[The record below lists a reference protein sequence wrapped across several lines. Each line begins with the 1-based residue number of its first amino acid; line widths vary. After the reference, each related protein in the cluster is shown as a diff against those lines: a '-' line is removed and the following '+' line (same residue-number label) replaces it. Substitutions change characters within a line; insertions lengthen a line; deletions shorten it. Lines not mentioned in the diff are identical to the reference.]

1 MGKRILLV
9 DQFGEITGGQ
19 VVLQALISAAH
30 DGGYSV
36 GILAPMGGALE
47 TTLRAAW
54 GDKVDYFHLDEA
66 HFTSG
71 RKGLRDVVRMVAY
84 CWYVLRF
91 WRLVSGFDA
100 VYVNSGRLAL
110 PFFLLSKL
118 TKKPRWYYHIH
129 LCHSGIEK
137 RLLALVAGSR
147 RTSHFVMASNF
158 IRDEFARA
166 SRVFSLNS
174 NVSVVQNCLV
184 HPFSDLAERDR
195 FTDEAGPLT
204 VALIGRVSPVK
215 GHDVLPGL
223 ARRFP
228 DMRFVI
234 IGPVTEENR
243 AFFDGLFADAPANL
257 VYGGKTGDLLGTLDQ
272 YNVQLSLV
280 PSRWDEPFGLVSIES
295 MAASCLTL
303 VSNRGMLPDIARTT
317 GAFCFQSDAELVEM
331 LERFRTTPRALLHRL
346 AREQYQK
353 AQRFFSFDDFRQ
365 KVLAILE
372 LQAQG

>member
-19 VVLQALISAAH
+19 VVLQALISVAH
-30 DGGYSV
+30 DGGFSV

-47 TTLRAAW
+47 STLRAVW
-54 GDKVDYFHLDEA
+54 GDKVDLFHLDEPR
-66 HFTSG
+66 FTSG

-91 WRLVSGFDA
+91 WRLVSGYDA

-118 TKKPRWYYHIH
+118 TKKPRWYYHVH

-137 RLLALVAGSR
+137 RLLAFVAGSK
-147 RTSHFVMASNF
+147 RTSHFVLASNF

-166 SRVFSLNS
+166 SGVFRKKS
-174 NVSVVQNCLV
+174 NVSVVQSCLV
-184 HPFSDLAERDR
+184 HPFNDLAERDR
-195 FTDEAGPLT
+195 FTGDTGPLT

-215 GHDVLPGL
+215 GQDVLPGL
-223 ARRFP
+223 ARRFS
-228 DMRFVI
+228 DLRFVM
-234 IGPVTEENR
+234 IGAVTDENR
-243 AFFDGLFADAPANL
+243 PFFDSLFADAPANL
-257 VYGGKTGDLLGTLDQ
+257 VYGGETDDLLRTLDE

-303 VSNRGMLPDIARTT
+303 VSNRGMLPQIARTT

-331 LERFRTTPRALLHRL
+331 LDHFRTAPRALLHRL
-346 AREQYQK
+346 AREQYRK
-353 AQRFFSFDDFRQ
+353 AQRCFSFADFRQ
-365 KVLAILE
+365 KVLAILD
-372 LQAQG
+372 LQVQG

>member
-9 DQFGEITGGQ
+9 DQFGKITGGQ

-36 GILAPMGGALE
+36 GVLAPMGGTLE
-47 TTLRAAW
+47 STLRATW
-54 GDKVDYFHLDEA
+54 GDKVDLFHLDEPR
-66 HFTSG
+66 FTSG
-71 RKGLRDVVRMVAY
+71 RKGIRDVVRMAAY
-84 CWYVLRF
+84 CGYVLRF
-91 WRLVSGFDA
+91 WRLVSGYDA
-100 VYVNSGRLAL
+100 VYVNGGRLAL
-110 PFFLLSKL
+110 PFFLLSLL
-118 TKKPRWYYHIH
+118 TKMPRWFYHVH

-137 RLLALVAGSR
+137 RLLALVAASS
-147 RTSHFVMASNF
+147 RTSHVIMASSY

-166 SRVFSLNS
+166 NGVFSQNS

-184 HPFSDLAERDR
+184 HPFNDLAERDR
-195 FTDEAGPLT
+195 FTGDAGPLT

-228 DMRFVI
+228 DLRFVV
-234 IGPVTEENR
+234 IGSVAEENR

-257 VYGGKTGDLLGTLDQ
+257 VYGGETGDLLGTLDE

-303 VSNRGMLPDIARTT
+303 VSNRGMLPHIARTT

-331 LERFRTTPRALLHRL
+331 LERFRTAPRSLLQRL

-353 AQRFFSFDDFRQ
+353 AQRFFGFDDFRRQ
-365 KVLAILE
+365 VLAILD
-372 LQAQG
+372 LRAQG